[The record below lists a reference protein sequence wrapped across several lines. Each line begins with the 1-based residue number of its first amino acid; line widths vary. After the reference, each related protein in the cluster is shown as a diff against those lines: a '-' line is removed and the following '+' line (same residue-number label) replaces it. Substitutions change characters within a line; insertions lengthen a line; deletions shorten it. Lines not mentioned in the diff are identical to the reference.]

1 MAKTLLIAMGTL
13 ALALLAGPALAD
25 GMNPPRRCHCHVVH
39 HHHRVPPPPRERIVY
54 VPVPPPPC
62 DGRWERDEHGDW
74 ACVMPPPEVE
84 DISLSSDFFAD
95 SGGVGPDTVIFE
107 GGGGGGGFAQAS
119 ASASAFA
126 SASAHVSINFR
137 GGFGHHMTPPHGCGC
152 GGGHHGKW

>member
-25 GMNPPRRCHCHVVH
+25 GVNPPPRCHCHVVH
-39 HHHRVPPPPRERIVY
+39 HHPAPPPPERIVY
-54 VPVPPPPC
+54 VPAPPPPC
-62 DGRWERDEHGDW
+62 DGRWERDEHGEW

-84 DISLSSDFFAD
+84 DISLPGNFFD
-95 SGGVGPDTVIFE
+95 TGGVGPDTVIFE

-126 SASAHVSINFR
+126 SASASVSIKFR
-137 GGFGHHMTPPHGCGC
+137 GGFGHHMPPPHGGCGC
-152 GGGHHGKW
+152 GGHHGKW